1 MLTVK
6 GRRSGIARTRPII
19 VIEHEGNRWLVAL
32 SGSSREGPQRVNPR
46 AQLRVGRRIEAVRLI
61 EAGPADAPAVVKAYV
76 TQWKWNRRYFDHGPD
91 DAPEALTLDAA
102 VHPAFRVETV

>member
-1 MLTVK
+1 
-6 GRRSGIARTRPII
+6 
-19 VIEHEGNRWLVAL
+19 
-32 SGSSREGPQRVNPR
+32 
-46 AQLRVGRRIEAVRLI
+46 LI